1 MPRLPR
7 PVPEEVGTG
16 MLAENMGAEEGRVW
30 EDLSED
36 LSKGPSQLYAEK
48 LCLGQP
54 GSGKG
59 TQLFISGKVGTS

>member
-1 MPRLPR
+1 M
-7 PVPEEVGTG
+7 
-16 MLAENMGAEEGRVW
+16 W

-36 LSKGPSQLYAEK
+36 LSKGPSQLYAE

-54 GSGKG
+54 GLGKG

>member
-1 MPRLPR
+1 
-7 PVPEEVGTG
+7 